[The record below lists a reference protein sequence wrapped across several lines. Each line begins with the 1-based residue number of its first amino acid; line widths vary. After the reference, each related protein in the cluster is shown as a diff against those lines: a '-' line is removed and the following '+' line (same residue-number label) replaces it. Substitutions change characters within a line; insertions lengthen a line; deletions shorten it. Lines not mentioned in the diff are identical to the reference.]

1 MTEPIL
7 VTGATGN
14 TGVSVVAGLR
24 DRGDAVRAATRRPD
38 PGDADAVRFDWF
50 DPSTF
55 AAALAGVRAIY
66 LVAPA
71 GVADP
76 APVVRPFLE
85 QAAAGGVADPAP
97 VVRPFLAQAAA
108 GGVRRVVA
116 LSSSAV
122 ARGEPLL
129 GEIHALVVDLFSES
143 TVLRPSWFMQNFTA
157 DHALAEGIRRSR
169 EIVTA
174 TGDGRLGFID
184 AADIAAVA
192 VEALVADRP
201 VGDEL
206 VLTGPEA
213 LSYGHA
219 AAIISDVLGTPV
231 RHVDVTTAQLAD
243 RLTRAGLTGEFAA
256 GLAALDERIRAGE
269 QDLVTTTVYDVT
281 GRRPTSLREFLTV
294 HRARLA

>member
-14 TGVSVVAGLR
+14 TGVPVVAGLR
-24 DRGDAVRAATRRPD
+24 DRGDVVRAATRHPD
-38 PGDADAVRFDWF
+38 PGDAGAVAFDWF
-50 DPSTF
+50 DPNTF

-85 QAAAGGVADPAP
+85 QAAS
-97 VVRPFLAQAAA
+97 

-129 GEIHALVVDLFSES
+129 GEIHTMVVDLFSEP
-143 TVLRPSWFMQNFTA
+143 TVLRPSWFMQNFTR

-213 LSYGHA
+213 LSYGQA
-219 AAIISDVLGTPV
+219 AAIVSDVLGTPV
-231 RHVDVTTAQLAD
+231 RHVDVTTAEWAG

-256 GLAALDERIRAGE
+256 GLAALDERIRAGD
-269 QDLVTTTVYDVT
+269 QDLVTTTVHDVT

-294 HRARLA
+294 HRTRLA

>member
-24 DRGDAVRAATRRPD
+24 DR
-38 PGDADAVRFDWF
+38 GDADAVRFDWF

-85 QAAAGGVADPAP
+85 
-97 VVRPFLAQAAA
+97 QAAA

>member
-85 QAAAGGVADPAP
+85 
-97 VVRPFLAQAAA
+97 QAAA

>member
-14 TGVSVVAGLR
+14 TGAPVVSGLR
-24 DRGDAVRAATRRPD
+24 SRGCVVRAATRRPD
-38 PGDADAVRFDWF
+38 PRDPDAVTFDWF
-50 DPSTF
+50 DPNTF

-85 QAAAGGVADPAP
+85 QAAS
-97 VVRPFLAQAAA
+97 

-129 GEIHALVVDLFSES
+129 GEIHTMVVDLFSEP
-143 TVLRPSWFMQNFTA
+143 TVLRPSWFMQNFTG

-213 LSYGHA
+213 LSYGQA
-219 AAIISDVLGTPV
+219 AAIVSDVLGTPV
-231 RHVDVTTAQLAD
+231 RHVDVTTAELAD
-243 RLTRAGLTGEFAA
+243 RLTRAGMTVEFAA

-269 QDLVTTTVYDVT
+269 QDLVTTTVHDVT
-281 GRRPTSLREFLTV
+281 GRRPTSLREFLAV

>member
-14 TGVSVVAGLR
+14 TGAPVVSGLCS
-24 DRGDAVRAATRRPD
+24 RGCVVRAATRRPD
-38 PGDADAVRFDWF
+38 PGDGDAVRFDWF

-55 AAALAGVRAIY
+55 AAALAGVRSIY

-85 QAAAGGVADPAP
+85 
-97 VVRPFLAQAAA
+97 QAAA

-129 GEIHALVVDLFSES
+129 GEIHTMVVDLFSEP
-143 TVLRPSWFMQNFTA
+143 TVLRPSWFMQNFTR

-192 VEALVADRP
+192 VEALVAERP
-201 VGDEL
+201 VGVEL

-213 LSYGHA
+213 LSYGQA
-219 AAIISDVLGTPV
+219 AAIVSDVAGTPV
-231 RHVDVTTAQLAD
+231 RHVDVTTAELAD
-243 RLTRAGLTGEFAA
+243 RLTRGGLTGEFAA
-256 GLAALDERIRAGE
+256 GLAALDERVRVGE
-269 QDLVTTTVYDVT
+269 QNLVTTTVHDVT
-281 GRRPTSLREFLTV
+281 GRRPTSLREFLAV

>member
-14 TGVSVVAGLR
+14 TGVPVVAGLR

-85 QAAAGGVADPAP
+85 QAAS
-97 VVRPFLAQAAA
+97 

-129 GEIHALVVDLFSES
+129 GEIHTMVVDLVSEP
-143 TVLRPSWFMQNFTA
+143 TVLRPSWFMQNFTG
-157 DHALAEGIRRSR
+157 DHALAEGIRRFR

-192 VEALVADRP
+192 GEALVADRP

-219 AAIISDVLGTPV
+219 AAIVSDVLGTPV
-231 RHVDVTTAQLAD
+231 RHVDVTTAELAD

-269 QDLVTTTVYDVT
+269 QDLVTTTVHDVT
-281 GRRPTSLREFLTV
+281 GRRPTSLREFLAV

>member
-24 DRGDAVRAATRRPD
+24 DRGDAVRAATHRPD

-85 QAAAGGVADPAP
+85 QAAAGGV
-97 VVRPFLAQAAA
+97 
-108 GGVRRVVA
+108 RRVVA

-143 TVLRPSWFMQNFTA
+143 TVLRPSWFMQNFTG

-219 AAIISDVLGTPV
+219 AAIVSDVLGTPV
-231 RHVDVTTAQLAD
+231 RHVDVTTAELAE

-269 QDLVTTTVYDVT
+269 QDLVTTTVHDVT
-281 GRRPTSLREFLTV
+281 GRRPTSLREFLAV
-294 HRARLA
+294 HRARLASIHR